1 MGASRSSPGRT
12 AWPKEQA
19 DIRPRLPHQQAMSGS
34 VLIFG
39 ASGGVGAALADVREA
54 QGKGPVFRFSRQA
67 GDFDLTDESS
77 IARCVAR
84 ATEAGPPELCIVA
97 TGLLSRAEH
106 RPERAIR
113 ELNADWMAENFAI
126 NTIGPALIAKHV
138 AAALPRGRRSV
149 LALLSARVGSI
160 SDNRLGG
167 WHSYRASKA
176 ALNMIVKGVALELAR
191 TRPEAIC
198 VALHPGTVETGL
210 SAPFRS
216 GGDEGVHSPAHAAN
230 CLLDVIDRL
239 TPADSGKC
247 FAWDGQEI
255 PA

>member
-1 MGASRSSPGRT
+1 
-12 AWPKEQA
+12 
-19 DIRPRLPHQQAMSGS
+19 MSGS

-39 ASGGVGAALADVREA
+39 ASGGVGAALADATAA

-67 GDFDLTDESS
+67 GDFDLADEAS

-97 TGLLSRAEH
+97 TGLLCRAEH

-113 ELNADWMAENFAI
+113 ELNAEWMAENFSV

-138 AAALPRGRRSV
+138 AAALPRSQRSV

-198 VALHPGTVETGL
+198 VALHPGTVETVL

-216 GGDEGVHSPAHAAN
+216 GGDDGVHSPAHAAN

-239 TPADSGKC
+239 TPTDSGKC

>member
-1 MGASRSSPGRT
+1 M
-12 AWPKEQA
+12 
-19 DIRPRLPHQQAMSGS
+19 PHQRRVSGPI
-34 VLIFG
+34 LIFG
-39 ASGGVGAALADVREA
+39 ASGGIGQAFADATEA
-54 QGKGPVFRFSRQA
+54 RGHGPVFRFSRKA
-67 GDFDLTDESS
+67 GDFNLSDEAS

-84 ATEAGPPELCIVA
+84 ATEAGPPKLCLVA
-97 TGLLSRAEH
+97 TGILTRGEN

-113 ELNADWMAENFAI
+113 EIDPTWMAENFAV

-138 AAALPRGRRSV
+138 TAAFPRGERAI
-149 LALLSARVGSI
+149 LAMLSARVGSI

-176 ALNMIVKGVALELAR
+176 ALNMIAKGVALELVR
-191 TRPEAIC
+191 TRPQAIC
-198 VALHPGTVETGL
+198 VTLHPGTVETGL

-216 GGDEGVHSPAHAAN
+216 GGDDGVHSPVYAAN
-230 CLLDVIDRL
+230 CLLDVIERL